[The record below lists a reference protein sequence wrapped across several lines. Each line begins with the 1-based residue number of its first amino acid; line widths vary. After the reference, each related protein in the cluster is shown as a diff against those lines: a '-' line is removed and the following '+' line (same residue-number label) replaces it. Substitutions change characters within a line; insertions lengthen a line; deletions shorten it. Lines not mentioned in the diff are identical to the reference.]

1 MRKLLSACLAIFAG
15 TAAGTP
21 AQADSPAA
29 WTRPYPPFR
38 VVGPIDYVGTE
49 GIGVYLIR
57 TYAGLI
63 LLDGGPREAA
73 PIVER
78 NIAKLGFKLSDVKI
92 IIASHAHWDHAGGLA
107 ALKRDTG
114 ARFLSSAADRAAY
127 EAGTPPSDTDYGV
140 VKFDPVKVDG
150 VLKDG
155 VAVRLGG
162 VAITPVLTPGHTPG
176 CTTWTMKAK
185 DKARVLDVVFPCSLT
200 VAGNK
205 LVGNKGYPD
214 IVRDFRASFARMRA
228 IRADV
233 TLPAH
238 PEFADVLDRAK
249 RRDAGDA
256 DAFVAPDVLPRLVSQ
271 SQAGFAQELARQEGR
286 K

>member
-1 MRKLLSACLAIFAG
+1 MLAGITAG
-15 TAAGTP
+15 TAA
-21 AQADSPAA
+21 QADAPAA
-29 WTRPYPPFR
+29 WTRPHPPFH

-57 TYAGLI
+57 TDAGLI
-63 LLDGGPREAA
+63 LLDGGPREAV
-73 PIVER
+73 PIVEH

-114 ARFLSSAADRAAY
+114 ARFLASAADRAAY
-127 EAGTPPSDTDYGV
+127 DAGTPPSDTDYGV
-140 VKFDPVKVDG
+140 VKFAPVKVDG

-205 LVGNKGYPD
+205 LIGNKGYPD
-214 IVRDFRASFARMRA
+214 IVRDFQASFARMQA

-249 RRDAGDA
+249 RRDAGEA
-256 DAFVAPDVLPRLVSQ
+256 DAFVAPEVLPRLVSQ
-271 SQAGFAQELARQEGR
+271 SQAAFAQELARQEGQ